1 MSAATAAVQA
11 VDGKTILLDR
21 DRSISMQ
28 MDKLEVSGARAC
40 LLLRRNTNPI
50 IQSVRQTSQKF

>member
-21 DRSISMQ
+21 DRSASLQI
-28 MDKLEVSGARAC
+28 DKLEVKSFSF
-40 LLLRRNTNPI
+40 LL
-50 IQSVRQTSQKF
+50 KK

>member
-21 DRSISMQ
+21 DRSASLQI
-28 MDKLEVSGARAC
+28 DKLEVNSF
-40 LLLRRNTNPI
+40 LLST
-50 IQSVRQTSQKF
+50 

>member
-28 MDKLEVSGARAC
+28 MDKLEVSGVERE
-40 LLLRRNTNPI
+40 LVYFYDEIPI
-50 IQSVRQTSQKF
+50 Q

>member
-21 DRSISMQ
+21 DRSASLKI
-28 MDKLEVSGARAC
+28 DKLEVKSFSF
-40 LLLRRNTNPI
+40 LL
-50 IQSVRQTSQKF
+50 KK

>member
-21 DRSISMQ
+21 DRSMSMQ
-28 MDKLEVSGARAC
+28 MDKLEVRGVRDEI
-40 LLLRRNTNPI
+40 PI
-50 IQSVRQTSQKF
+50 Q